1 MVTRSGKVDIALS
14 SGFGQSVFYSLFL
27 PLLRVNYFHLFP
39 FLLFSVFIPVSMNK
53 LSTTPVLGFSGKEF
67 NTTKWRKPKIL
78 EFPQGSKVRDSNS
91 EYESIIN

>member
-1 MVTRSGKVDIALS
+1 
-14 SGFGQSVFYSLFL
+14 
-27 PLLRVNYFHLFP
+27 
-39 FLLFSVFIPVSMNK
+39 MNK